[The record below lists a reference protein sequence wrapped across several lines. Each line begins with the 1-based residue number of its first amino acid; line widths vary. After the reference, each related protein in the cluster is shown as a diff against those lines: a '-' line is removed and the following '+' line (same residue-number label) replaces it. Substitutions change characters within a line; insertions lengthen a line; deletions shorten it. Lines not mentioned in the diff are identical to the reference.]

1 MPGKWFITNL
11 SSSAGIQPGGTRIG
25 GAIIVRIEYKDRKL
39 HLISEDTRIKEQGYS
54 LGEDIVVERFSL
66 NEDQHN
72 VRGTP

>member
-1 MPGKWFITNL
+1 MRRLITMKL
-11 SSSAGIQPGGTRIG
+11 YLAWQVVHHKFELIG
-25 GAIIVRIEYKDRKL
+25 RDTTWGYKDRRL
-39 HLISEDTRIKEQGYS
+39 HPISEDTRIKEQGYS